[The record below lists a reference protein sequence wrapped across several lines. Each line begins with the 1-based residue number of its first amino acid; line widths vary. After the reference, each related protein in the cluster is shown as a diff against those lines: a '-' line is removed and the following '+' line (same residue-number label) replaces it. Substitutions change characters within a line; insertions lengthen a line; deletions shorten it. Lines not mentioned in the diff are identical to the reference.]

1 MTSLLKVL
9 LSVDFGYASIRMASP
24 LILAALGGIFS
35 ERAGVLSLGLEGM
48 MLSGA
53 LAGFLGSFY
62 SGSPWVGVVYAGLAG
77 GAVAVIYAAA
87 CITFKANQV
96 VAAVGLNILAQ
107 GITGLVFR
115 GAFGITQDLHQ
126 APAFQP
132 VAIPVLSKI
141 PVLGPMLFNHELLVY
156 AAFLLLPVV
165 VFVLYRTTW
174 GLKLRSVGENPLA
187 ADTVGVNVTRMR
199 YTGVVI
205 SGILAG
211 IAGSLLS
218 IAFIN
223 TFIEN
228 ITAGRGFVAFAA
240 VIFGKWTPIG
250 VFLSALL
257 FGAADALQLRIQA
270 LGLPIPYQL
279 MLLFPYLLAL
289 IALVFSGR
297 SQSPASL
304 GSPYDKSGRS

>member
-9 LSVDFGYASIRMASP
+9 FSVDFGYASIRMASP
-24 LILAALGGIFS
+24 LILAALGGLFS

-62 SGSPWVGVVYAGLAG
+62 SGSPWVGVVYAALAG
-77 GAVAVIYAAA
+77 GLLALVYAAA

-107 GITGLVFR
+107 GVTGLVFR
-115 GAFGITQDLHQ
+115 GAFGITQDLKQ
-126 APAFQP
+126 AAAFKP
-132 VAIPVLSKI
+132 VPIPVLSKI
-141 PVLGPMLFNHELLVY
+141 PVLGQIVFNHEILVY
-156 AAFLLLPVV
+156 GAFVLLPVV
-165 VFVLYRTTW
+165 IWVLYRTTW

-187 ADTVGVNVTRMR
+187 ADTVGVKVVRMR
-199 YTGVVI
+199 YAAVII
-205 SGILAG
+205 SGGLAG

-240 VIFGKWTPIG
+240 VIFGKWTPVG

-297 SQSPASL
+297 SQAPASL
-304 GSPYDKSGRS
+304 GTAYEKSGGS

>member
-126 APAFQP
+126 APAFKP

-141 PVLGPMLFNHELLVY
+141 PVLGPMLFNHEFLVY

-304 GSPYDKSGRS
+304 GRPYEKSGQS